1 MPEFELY
8 LSVATLN
15 RLFVLVVYLS
25 VGLTCYWWLFPRL
38 LPALRWLAGGM
49 LAAQVL
55 VIVLSL
61 ELQPSTFFE
70 RWHWYLDQ
78 ERNIPSTLASAQ
90 LALIAAVA
98 LMAAFLMRPR
108 SAGSLLHL
116 SGTGLLFFFL
126 ALDDY
131 INLRAFLVHWQAVYV
146 FLGAA
151 LATATLFLAWRA
163 RPRRRAWYICLVSG
177 IALIAAGGFVL
188 DSLPNACGQ
197 QGFLHIGGC
206 LRFKA
211 ILDEILEF
219 AGAWMTLVA
228 ALGLYS
234 EAVPNARRR
243 AQLAP
248 FAISALWIGLLLHI
262 SPFIPIELTPPSQ
275 SASVQFESAV
285 FLHGHRIKQEEDSL
299 EISLYAATPW
309 RHHIGLGYSIHL
321 VDQAS
326 GDSVAGRDEEW
337 CCQRGLPP
345 SFVPMYEQ
353 ETKVIIP
360 AETPV
365 NRAFWVVLTI
375 WRRQDGEFV
384 RQALV
389 KSDHTRLS
397 ATQVVL
403 GELALPGTAGEPAPA
418 SLAAFDNGF
427 RLDAV
432 ELPPSARAGAAL
444 NLSFVWRSEAAG
456 AEDLA
461 QFLHFVAEEDGAW
474 WGHDQQPL
482 GARLPTRLWY
492 DGLVEEEV
500 WRIALPEDLAP
511 AAYTVFTGL
520 YRTDNMQRVPAR
532 DSDGELFPDARAPIG
547 SLTID

>member
-1 MPEFELY
+1 MPSFELF

-15 RLFVLVVYLS
+15 RLFVLAVYLS
-25 VGLTCYWWLFPRL
+25 LGLACYWWLFPRL
-38 LPALRWLAGGM
+38 LPSLRWLAGAM

-55 VIVLSL
+55 VIALSL
-61 ELQPSTFFE
+61 ELQPNSFFE

-90 LALIAAVA
+90 LALIAGVA
-98 LMAAFLMRPR
+98 LMTGFLLRPR
-108 SAGSLLHL
+108 SAGPLLHL
-116 SGTGLLFFFL
+116 TGMGLLFFFL

-131 INLRAFLVHWQAVYV
+131 INLRAFLVNWQVIYV

-163 RPRRRAWYICLVSG
+163 RRRRRAWHICLVSG
-177 IALIAAGGFVL
+177 LALIAAGGFVL
-188 DSLPNACGQ
+188 DSLPNACGHV
-197 QGFLHIGGC
+197 GFLRIGGC

-219 AGAWMTLVA
+219 AGAWLTLVA

-243 AQLAP
+243 TQLAP
-248 FAISALWIGLLLHI
+248 YAIPALWIGLLAHI
-262 SPFIPIELTPPSQ
+262 SPFIPNEIAPPSQ
-275 SASVQFESAV
+275 PASVQFESAV
-285 FLHGHRIKQEEDSL
+285 FLHGHRIEHEEDGL
-299 EISLYAATPW
+299 EISLYAAAPW
-309 RHHIGLGYSIHL
+309 RHHLGLGYSIHL
-321 VDQAS
+321 VDQVS
-326 GDSVAGRDEEW
+326 GDSVAGRDAEW
-337 CCQRGLPP
+337 CCQRGLP

-353 ETKVIIP
+353 NMKVIIP

-375 WRRQDGEFV
+375 WRRQEGEFV
-384 RQALV
+384 RQAIV
-389 KSDHTRLS
+389 ESDHASLS
-397 ATQVVL
+397 ATQLVL
-403 GELALPGTAGEPAPA
+403 AELALPGAASEPAPG

-432 ELPPSARAGAAL
+432 ELPPSARAGAPL
-444 NLSFVWRSEAAG
+444 NLSFVWRSDAAG
-456 AEDLA
+456 EEDLA

-474 WGHDQQPL
+474 WGYDQQPL

-492 DGLVEEEV
+492 DGLVDREV
-500 WRIALPEDLAP
+500 WQMTLPEDLAP
-511 AAYTVFTGL
+511 GAYTVFTGL
-520 YRTDNMQRVPAR
+520 YSADNMQRVPAR
-532 DSDGELFPDARAPIG
+532 DPDGAPFSNARAPIG
-547 SLTID
+547 RLTIER